1 MSDEQSTLFSRK
13 IEANSCGAC
22 DTTQTHA
29 HEQLLELE
37 QNAYHWP
44 ASSNPFM
51 RHNYGT
57 NHWGVLPA
65 HWHLLRAMGCPTG
78 SYLCS
83 ALHCAAL
90 RCAAP
95 HCTALQCTALHCTA
109 HCVLHTHCMG

>member
-83 ALHCAAL
+83 ALHCTL
-90 RCAAP
+90 CS
-95 HCTALQCTALHCTA
+95 A
-109 HCVLHTHCMG
+109 HSLYGHQVSTQGMAIEDAQDRVLL